1 MRSFLG
7 SALAL
12 AAVFAPIAVSAETL
26 TVEGVYPAGNSDAAA
41 LQSIAVERLGGADGA
56 ALSIMIGDRLRNA
69 RVNGEDW
76 FTVYSGSLVS
86 EAEAALSGFVN
97 TDVRIEESY
106 DKEVKRCVRR
116 DENRKCLERATEKVP
131 CDRARIRVSPSLRLV
146 ARDGQLLHSGS
157 YEVTRELRFC
167 ADENQ
172 PSLDPLIDQALAEAA
187 DRTRFEFA
195 PEQRREAIRVF
206 ESRKGMDRDLGRQFR
221 DAVRLTKRDENAA
234 CGAFATLEPSIGE
247 HRSLLYNLGLC
258 AEAAGEF
265 ETAINYYDRSLQ
277 IDGDRSY
284 AQAGLNR
291 IADRIIALEQLD
303 AHYQ

>member
-1 MRSFLG
+1 MRVLLG
-7 SALAL
+7 CALAL
-12 AAVFAPIAVSAETL
+12 ATVIAPVSASAETL
-26 TVEGVYPAGNSDAAA
+26 TVEGIYPAGNSDAAA
-41 LQSIAVERLGGADGA
+41 LQSIAVERLGGPDGGT
-56 ALSIMIGDRLRNA
+56 LSTLIGDRLRSA
-69 RVNGEDW
+69 RVNGESW
-76 FTVYSGSLVS
+76 FTVYSGSIVT

-97 TDVRIEESY
+97 TDVRIDESY
-106 DKEVKRCVRR
+106 DKEVKSCVRR
-116 DENRKCLERATEKVP
+116 DENRKCIERVTDKVP

-157 YEVTRELRFC
+157 FEVTREVRFC

-172 PSLDPLIDQALAEAA
+172 PSFDPLIDQALAEAA
-187 DRTRFEFA
+187 DRTRYEFA

-206 ESRKGMDRDLGRQFR
+206 ESRKGMERDAGKQFR
-221 DAVRLTKRDENAA
+221 EAVRLTKRDENAA
-234 CGAFATLEPSIGE
+234 CDAFASLESTIGG

-265 ETAINYYDRSLQ
+265 DSAISYYDRSLQ
-277 IDGDRSY
+277 IEGDRSY

-291 IADRIIALEQLD
+291 IAERILALEQIE

>member
-1 MRSFLG
+1 MRGLLG
-7 SALAL
+7 STLAL
-12 AAVFAPIAVSAETL
+12 AAMIAPVTANAETL
-26 TVEGVYPAGNSDAAA
+26 TVEGIYPAGNSDVAA

-56 ALSIMIGDRLRNA
+56 ALSIMIGDRLRNV

-97 TDVRIEESY
+97 SDVRIEESY

-116 DENRKCLERATEKVP
+116 DENRKCLERATERVP

-157 YEVTRELRFC
+157 FEVTRELRFC

-172 PSLDPLIDQALAEAA
+172 PSLDPLIEQALAEAA
-187 DRTRFEFA
+187 DRTRYEFA

-221 DAVRLTKRDENAA
+221 DAVRLTKQDENAA
-234 CGAFATLEPSIGE
+234 CDAFAALEPSIGG

-258 AEAAGEF
+258 AEAAEEF

-291 IADRIIALEQLD
+291 IADRMLALEQLD
-303 AHYQ
+303 THYQ